1 MQKES
6 TLTRKTIAGA
16 VAIAAAAVAG
26 FALGRRRAS
35 EAPRGEEPDP
45 VLSILLNERTTR
57 TAETLVL
64 SDLKRNG
71 RSPSFK
77 AGHRLTYGVDE
88 DGDAVE
94 VPLTNIVV
102 TGGTGSGA
110 TVTMSSLVASAIRQ
124 NWSVALA
131 TPKYQF
137 AGGDFPGATD
147 SDNVDMMFYR
157 ESDDFHDEALAL
169 AMWVDH
175 VPTGSPERPRLVILD
190 SLQSMISGNELATK
204 RFLGAVGRLLD
215 DPNTA
220 VVMRAQVLTI
230 RDFPD
235 LLRQSVG
242 AAISMGRVPS
252 AQARSIL
259 EVVDGDFD
267 LDDVG
272 TLTEAGI
279 EWPRGRGVLVT
290 PGRTEVTHTPWIESI
305 VPEA

>member
-1 MQKES
+1 M
-6 TLTRKTIAGA
+6 TRKAIAGA

-77 AGHRLTYGVDE
+77 AGHRLTYGVNE

-175 VPTGSPERPRLVILD
+175 VPTGTPKRPRLVILD
-190 SLQSMISGNELATK
+190 SPQLMISGHEMAMK
-204 RFLGAVGRLLD
+204 KFLGAVERLLD
-215 DPNTA
+215 DPDTA
-220 VVMRAQVLTI
+220 VVMRARVLTI
-230 RDFPD
+230 REFPD

-242 AAISMGRVPS
+242 AAISMGRTYTGNTYHIFDIVGGIFDS
-252 AQARSIL
+252 DGTAR
-259 EVVDGDFD
+259 
-267 LDDVG
+267 
-272 TLTEAGI
+272 LTDADT

-290 PGRTEVTHTPWIESI
+290 PGRTEVTYTPFVESV